1 MNFYKKAIFIFI
13 LIIFGIIVTVK
24 SLEPVIEK
32 QISQVF
38 SDKKMSKKINKEL
51 LSLTEDFTPEKRDFY
66 KKILVSIYVKWLPL
80 IATFLDC
87 NKLKLFCV
95 SKTTACKESSLEEIK
110 VIYS

>member
-80 IATFLDC
+80 IEEA
-87 NKLKLFCV
+87 KLE
-95 SKTTACKESSLEEIK
+95 AEEKIK
-110 VIYS
+110 DSQ

>member
-66 KKILVSIYVKWLPL
+66 KKILVSIYVKWLQL
-80 IATFLDC
+80 IEEA
-87 NKLKLFCV
+87 KLEAEEKIKD
-95 SKTTACKESSLEEIK
+95 SK
-110 VIYS
+110 

>member
-51 LSLTEDFTPEKRDFY
+51 LSLTEDFTPEKREFY

-80 IATFLDC
+80 IDEA
-87 NKLKLFCV
+87 KLE
-95 SKTTACKESSLEEIK
+95 AEEKIK
-110 VIYS
+110 DSQ